1 MKNTDD
7 EFFIGWSPMPPNTRV
22 TLMKS
27 LWILFFIVIVTAVAG
42 SALQRTI
49 GTAAFEYETVRD
61 FEGYFQKDP
70 VPMLVV
76 DRSGQSGHENPR
88 SRYLLVHPFKFGFS
102 KSSASQH
109 NGQFISLRGKL
120 IYRGQDT
127 MIEVIPESVK
137 PVLTSAALQGDT
149 PTPFMDLGEVSL
161 RGEIVDSKC
170 YFGVMN
176 PGDWKLH
183 RACAIRCI
191 SGGIPAV
198 LHVKMSTGQSRV
210 YVLASANGESIQKA
224 ILPHVALPVEIS
236 GQLRMLGDLSI
247 LFIHPESIS
256 PLCSAAASV
265 NRDEPKDP

>member
-7 EFFIGWSPMPPNTRV
+7 EFFIGWNPMPPNTRV

-27 LWILFFIVIVTAVAG
+27 LWILFFIIIVTAVAG

-49 GTAAFEYETVRD
+49 GTAAFEYETVRE
-61 FEGYFQKDP
+61 FEGYFHKDP

-76 DRSGQSGHENPR
+76 DRPGQSGNLNPR
-88 SRYLLVHPFKFGFS
+88 SRYLLVQPFKFGFS
-102 KSSASQH
+102 INSATEH
-109 NGQFISLRGKL
+109 NGQFISLQGKL
-120 IYRGQDT
+120 IYRGQYT
-127 MIEVIPESVK
+127 MIEVVPNSIKPIPTAVAS
-137 PVLTSAALQGDT
+137 QGNTAFTDG
-149 PTPFMDLGEVSL
+149 GEVSL
-161 RGEIVDSKC
+161 TGEIVDSKC

-176 PGDWKLH
+176 PGDWKPH

-191 SGGIPAV
+191 SGGIPPV

-210 YVLASANGESIQKA
+210 YVLASATGESIQKA
-224 ILPHVALPVEIS
+224 ILPHVAIPVDIS
-236 GQLRMLGDLSI
+236 GQLRMLGDLSV

>member
-7 EFFIGWSPMPPNTRV
+7 EFFIGWNPMPPNTRV

-27 LWILFFIVIVTAVAG
+27 LWILFFIVLVTAVAG

-49 GTAAFEYETVRD
+49 GTASFEYETVRD
-61 FEGYFQKDP
+61 FEGYFHNDP

-102 KSSASQH
+102 KRSASQH

-127 MIEVIPESVK
+127 MIEVIPDSIK
-137 PVLTSAALQGDT
+137 PIPTAAAHQGDT
-149 PTPFMDLGEVSL
+149 PFMDGGEVSL

-170 YFGVMN
+170 YYGVMN
-176 PGDWKLH
+176 PGDWKPH

-191 SGGIPAV
+191 SGGIPPV
-198 LHVKMSTGQSRV
+198 LHVKMSTGQSRTF
-210 YVLASANGESIQKA
+210 VLASASGESILEA
-224 ILPHVALPVEIS
+224 ILPLVALPVEVS

-247 LFIHPESIS
+247 LYILPESIRS
-256 PLCSAAASV
+256 L
-265 NRDEPKDP
+265 